1 MEVPVEQTGHSLR
14 RPQDRRDS
22 PRVPFR
28 FLARCAVDGEAY
40 EETRGDISIG
50 GVFWGTSHAPHT
62 HEVEVRVVL
71 PGEHSEIHARGQIVG
86 RRDAGLHIRFTALSH
101 DDEMAIARYI
111 DEVGIG
117 WE

>member
-1 MEVPVEQTGHSLR
+1 
-14 RPQDRRDS
+14 
-22 PRVPFR
+22 
-28 FLARCAVDGEAY
+28 
-40 EETRGDISIG
+40 
-50 GVFWGTSHAPHT
+50 
-62 HEVEVRVVL
+62 VEVRVVL

>member
-1 MEVPVEQTGHSLR
+1 MEVPVEQTGLPLH

-28 FLARCAVDGEAY
+28 FLARCAVDSEAY
-40 EETRGDISIG
+40 EETRGDISTG
-50 GVFWGTSHAPHT
+50 GVFWGTAHDPHA

-86 RRDAGLHIRFTALSH
+86 RRNAGIHIRFTALSH